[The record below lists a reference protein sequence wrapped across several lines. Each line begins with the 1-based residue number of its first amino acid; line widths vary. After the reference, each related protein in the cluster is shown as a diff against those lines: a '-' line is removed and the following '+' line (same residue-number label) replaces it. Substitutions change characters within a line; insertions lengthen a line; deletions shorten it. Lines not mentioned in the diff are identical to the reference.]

1 MQYMHNMHNMQY
13 MHSGKMR
20 AREHYSYYQL
30 RVGAKNPRKVT
41 VDAAAA
47 DDDDDQRTAGKKGN

>member
-1 MQYMHNMHNMQY
+1 
-13 MHSGKMR
+13 MR

-47 DDDDDQRTAGKKGN
+47 DDDDDQRTGGKKGN

>member
-1 MQYMHNMHNMQY
+1 
-13 MHSGKMR
+13 MR

-41 VDAAAA
+41 ADAVA
-47 DDDDDQRTAGKKGN
+47 DDDDDQRTGGKKGN